1 MVAYINKYFE
11 AKLLISLIVEIPKLV
26 IFSDLGKGIFLWI
39 WWFKK
44 KKLWQ
49 SWFFRL
55 HCFIL

>member
-1 MVAYINKYFE
+1 MVAYINKCFE

-26 IFSDLGKGIFLWI
+26 IFSDLGKGIFLW
-39 WWFKK
+39 FKK